1 MARTGNVRGSRTA
14 AAGHSIRYT
23 MLRLAPVL
31 VLAAGIPLS
40 TTAQVVRGRLLEMDG
55 ATGLGGAMMTLV
67 LANGTQVGGALT
79 GSDGAFE
86 ITAPAAGRYRLRA
99 ERIGYATT
107 YSAHFDVQRGGAVR
121 VDVSAPVEAISLEGI
136 KADGERSCGVG
147 PREGLALARVWDEAR
162 KALAAAA
169 WTRESGYYRYEVRT
183 LEQRIDPKSSKVLAE
198 DRSYNRTYAR
208 APYVSRPADS
218 LLEGGF
224 ARITSKES
232 VYWAPDAEVLL
243 SDAFLRTHCF
253 SLRTDRERTA
263 GLIGLRF
270 EPRPGR
276 TESDIAGTLWIDP
289 RTSRL
294 ERLDYA
300 YRNLNH
306 PRATGTGN
314 PGGTLD
320 FEALP
325 NGTWIVRSWRIR
337 MPRWGRSTSTLTG
350 KPAAFVEEI
359 VVQGGDVMRVH
370 GNEGKVLEVE
380 PGPGVTGVVV
390 DSLRVGLPGARVF
403 AEGTGIE
410 SVTDAEGRFTL
421 AGLEPGLYSI
431 GFTHPYLEPFAYTA
445 ESLKVRVLARAK
457 TPAQVGLHAPAVATI
472 VRRMCRDAET
482 PVRQAPGGRR
492 PPAGGILVGRVT
504 DRAGEPLPDATV
516 RVLSTRYH
524 IASSGEGVNLSSGH
538 TGVLVTTD
546 ASGYYRACRVPVDM
560 PLKVAVVEAGDAS
573 SAEDPGGAVLRTSEH
588 EVVIDPRE
596 SLGRMDLRINAG
608 GSSR

>member
-1 MARTGNVRGSRTA
+1 M
-14 AAGHSIRYT
+14 GHPLRYT
-23 MLRLAPVL
+23 MFRLASAL

-40 TTAQVVRGRLLEMDG
+40 TSAQVVRGRLLEMDG

-67 LANGTQVGGALT
+67 HANGTQVGGALT

-86 ITAPAAGRYRLRA
+86 ITAPTAGRYRLRA

-107 YSAHFDVQRGGAVR
+107 YSAQFDVWRGGTVR

-136 KADGERSCGVG
+136 KADGERRCGVR
-147 PREGLALARVWDEAR
+147 PREGLTLARVWDEAR
-162 KALAAAA
+162 KALTAAA
-169 WTRESGYYRYEVRT
+169 WTRESGYYRYEVRS
-183 LEQRIDPKSSKVLAE
+183 LEQRIDPKSRKVLAE
-198 DRSYNRTYAR
+198 DRSHSRTSAR

-218 LLEGGF
+218 LLERGF
-224 ARITSKES
+224 ARITSEES
-232 VYWAPDAEVLL
+232 LYWAPDAEVLL

-253 SLRTDRERTA
+253 SLRTDEERAA

-276 TESDIAGTLWIDP
+276 TEPDIGGTLWIDP

-294 ERLDYA
+294 ERLDYS
-300 YRNLNH
+300 YRNMNQ
-306 PRATGTGN
+306 PRTSGVGN

-320 FEALP
+320 FEAMP

-350 KPAAFVEEI
+350 RPAAFVEEI

-370 GNEGKVLEVE
+370 GNEGTVLEVE

-390 DSLRVGLPGARVF
+390 DSLRVGLPGATVF

-421 AGLEPGLYSI
+421 AGLEPGLYSV
-431 GFTHPYLEPFAYTA
+431 GFTHSYLEPFAYTA

-472 VRRMCRDAET
+472 VRRMCRDAE
-482 PVRQAPGGRR
+482 PPEPQVPGGRR
-492 PPAGGILVGRVT
+492 PPADGILVGRVT
-504 DRAGEPLPDATV
+504 DLTDKPLPDATV

-524 IASSGEGVNLSSGH
+524 IASSGEGISLSSGH

-546 ASGYYRACRVPVDM
+546 ASGYYRACRVPVDT

-573 SAEDPGGAVLRTSEH
+573 GAGNAGGAVLRTREH
-588 EVVIDPRE
+588 EVVIDPQE
-596 SLGRMDLRINAG
+596 SLGRLDLRIDAG